1 MNRIPTMQEIQGM
14 TPEEIRSVNRELGRR
29 LALRIAGF
37 AAIKVAI
44 MYGTHRLVKHYWT

>member
-1 MNRIPTMQEIQGM
+1 MNRIPTIQEIQSM
-14 TPEEIRSVNRELGRR
+14 PPEQIRAVNRELGRR

-37 AAIKVAI
+37 AAIKFAI